1 MEATAATVASSADG
15 ADGADGA
22 DDADDGREKIV
33 DDAHARLKLGVAR
46 FFLAIHLGGAYE
58 QPALWAQRLYPG

>member
-1 MEATAATVASSADG
+1 MASS

-22 DDADDGREKIV
+22 DDADDGRAKKIV
-33 DDAHARLKLGVAR
+33 DAHARLKLGVASGR
-46 FFLAIHLGGAYE
+46 FFLAIHLGRAYE

>member
-1 MEATAATVASSADG
+1 MASSADG

-33 DDAHARLKLGVAR
+33 DADARLKLGVAR
-46 FFLAIHLGGAYE
+46 WRFFLAIHLGRAYE
-58 QPALWAQRLYPG
+58 QPALWAHRLYPG